1 MRFSS
6 FRHTALGFA
15 LETALRR
22 TRHVTPSRLPH
33 WLAKPGD
40 SPTLESICRLLDSL
54 LQRPDVPPPPVKG
67 YPDMKEPTLRI
78 AERLQRCLRSGDYLD
93 ALALAHEL
101 AALDMSDARAF
112 ELFLESFSFVNAAA
126 ISAARAFLKPKVI
139 AHVSCVPR
147 IERAFASCKSFAAA
161 EADGVSQIVVVGSGD
176 GGRFQF
182 DAGRGVLTVPAS
194 DSYEHLPSKVVAA
207 MFFLSLCGGVEGVLK
222 VDDDHRLH
230 SRTEMMRGFRRLRH
244 DRPLQIGKLARIGI
258 LGLHPRAWHFEKSS
272 DPGLNARPYT
282 LPGTTRWA
290 NGANGYYLNDLAL
303 RLMLWSY
310 VYFPEYIRIGLYE
323 DMTVSDL
330 IERQGGRLASM
341 EMERALTAVDHY

>member
-33 WLAKPGD
+33 WLAKPSD
-40 SPTLESICRLLDSL
+40 SPTLESIGQLLDSV
-54 LQRPDVPPPPVKG
+54 LQRPDAPAPPMKG
-67 YPDMKEPTLRI
+67 YPNMKEPTLRI
-78 AERLQRCLRSGDYLD
+78 AERLRRCLRSGGELE
-93 ALALAHEL
+93 APGLAHEL

-126 ISAARAFLKPKVI
+126 ISSARSYLKPKVI
-139 AHVSCVPR
+139 VHVSCLPR
-147 IERAFASCKSFAAA
+147 IDRAFTSCKSFAAA
-161 EADGVSQIVVVGSGD
+161 EAEGVSQIVVVGSGD
-176 GGRFQF
+176 SGRFLF
-182 DAGRGVLTVPAS
+182 DAVRGVLTVPAS

-207 MFFLSLCGGVEGVLK
+207 MTFLSLCGGVEGVLK

-230 SRTEMMRGFRRLRH
+230 SRTEMMRGFRRLKH
-244 DRPLQIGKLARIGI
+244 DRPLQIGKLSRIDI

-272 DPGLNARPYT
+272 DPAVNATPYT

-290 NGANGYYLNDLAL
+290 DGAKGYYLNGLAL
-303 RLMLWSY
+303 RVMLWSY
-310 VYFPEYIRIGLYE
+310 VYFPGYIRVGLYE

-330 IERQGGRLASM
+330 IERQGGRLAGM
-341 EMERALTAVDHY
+341 DMERALTTVDHY